1 MRVRFPPVRPRKTM
15 KIFGPYL
22 RKDGRKHIC
31 IVYSSGLR
39 KTKSYPRW
47 LLEQHLGR
55 ELLPDETV
63 DHIDNDF
70 TNDSLDNLQILSRA
84 DNTRKGRQ
92 NNSRK
97 MQYVEFECPI
107 CKQQAV
113 KSLRDVKG
121 NIKKGKAGPF
131 CSRKCAGIFSHTI

>member
-1 MRVRFPPVRPRKTM
+1 M

-31 IVYSSGLR
+31 IVYSTGER

-55 ELLPDETV
+55 ELLPSETV

-70 TNDSLDNLQILSRA
+70 TNDSLSNLQILSRA
-84 DNTRKGRQ
+84 ENTRKGMSL
-92 NNSRK
+92 NSRK
-97 MQYVEFECPI
+97 MKYYEFICP
-107 CKQQAV
+107 CCGTPAV
-113 KSLRDVKG
+113 KKLKDVKS
-121 NIKKGKAGPF
+121 NHKNRHSGPF
-131 CSRKCAGIFSHTI
+131 CSRKCAGISSHILTKEINK